1 MFELM
6 SGLKIMFTKSEIF
19 TINVDNE
26 VTQFYSDLFCCQV
39 GQLDPYEISW
49 YASNFYN
56 LKNVDWDFLD
66 AKVLKKL
73 DSWIGDS
80 ATRGGRLVLL
90 DSSLSSIPYFYMS
103 MFLLKKTFLEKLDKH
118 RRSFFWAGKTKKR
131 KYYMVKWTRICRS
144 KKKGGLGVKDLRK

>member
-1 MFELM
+1 MKYLGM
-6 SGLKIMFTKSEIF
+6 PVTFT
-19 TINVDNE
+19 T
-26 VTQFYSDLFCCQV
+26 Y
-39 GQLDPYEISW
+39 
-49 YASNFYN
+49 
-56 LKNVDWDFLD
+56 VDWDFLD

-118 RRSFFWAGKTKKR
+118 RRSFFWAEKTKKR

-144 KKKGGLGVKDLRK
+144 KKKGGLGVKDLSK